1 MVRDVAKVFMS
12 GRSQAVRIPAA
23 FRIST
28 PEVTIVRR
36 GNSLVLTPRTPMS
49 WNRFFAEYACPDF
62 ELDRSEA
69 QRGQRRELFA

>member
-23 FRIST
+23 FRIAA
-28 PEVTIVRR
+28 PEVSIVRR
-36 GNSLVLTPRTPMS
+36 GNSLVLTPRMPMT
-49 WNRFFAEYACPDF
+49 WDRFFSEYACPDF

-69 QRGQRRELFA
+69 QGGQRRELFT

>member
-23 FRIST
+23 FRIAA

-36 GNSLVLTPRTPMS
+36 GNSLVLTPRAPMT

-69 QRGQRRELFA
+69 QRAQRRELFP